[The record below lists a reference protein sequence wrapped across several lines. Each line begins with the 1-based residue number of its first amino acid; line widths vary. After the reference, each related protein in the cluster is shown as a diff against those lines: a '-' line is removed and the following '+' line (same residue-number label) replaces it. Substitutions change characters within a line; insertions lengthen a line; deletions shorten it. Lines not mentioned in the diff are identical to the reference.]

1 MGSVGAAVGCAVL
14 LEAPNPRALSRA
26 ARPGEVLRTVA
37 VGVAAVAG
45 VDGGGFCWRCFRGAR
60 RDEARLNASLIRVE
74 GAEGGDG
81 CAVEVV
87 VVDVVEEAE
96 EVEVV
101 DEEAGAA
108 KGRCESSLATSEK
121 FKKLAGSSCVS
132 SVGDWDWA

>member
-1 MGSVGAAVGCAVL
+1 
-14 LEAPNPRALSRA
+14 
-26 ARPGEVLRTVA
+26 
-37 VGVAAVAG
+37 
-45 VDGGGFCWRCFRGAR
+45 
-60 RDEARLNASLIRVE
+60 LNASLIRVE

-81 CAVEVV
+81 CAVDVVV
-87 VVDVVEEAE
+87 VVDVVEDAE